1 MLREELVGFQ
11 GLGVQIEYSLQHDD
25 SVLWVAVLQQE
36 FAGAEAIFDCGAG
49 ASDAI
54 FQKFQFSGCFAEF
67 FHPFEGR
74 ISSSCLAELSPT
86 LGQCEPRF
94 VGPRAELDTFF
105 QRVCGF

>member
-1 MLREELVGFQ
+1 MLREELVGSQ
-11 GLGVQIEYSLQHDD
+11 GLGVKVEYSLQHDD

-36 FAGAEAIFDCGAG
+36 FTGAEAIFDCGAG

-54 FQKFQFSGCFAEF
+54 FQKFQFSGRFAEF

-74 ISSSCLAELSPT
+74 ISSCCLPELSST

-94 VGPRAELDTFF
+94 VGPRTQLDAFF
-105 QRVCGF
+105 QCLCGF